1 MTPCCASVMDIFA
14 EAGFRIIGADEVL
27 DDLRVVAGP
36 LGAISPAAEH
46 WPDIR
51 RAAEV
56 AKISGSLEIGQGAVS
71 CAGLILAVEAQ
82 EGTDRMLAR
91 IPELAPEI
99 RGTPDARRG
108 VLVKRPKPQQEMRID
123 LPTIGVTTVEGAA
136 RAGLAGI
143 AVEAGAALVVDR
155 EAVAAAAD
163 AAGHLHLRL
172 HRGGHR
178 VSHIFLVAAEDSGD
192 AFGADVIDALR
203 AADPAVQISGIGGE
217 RMRSRGAFSDV
228 DMSGLAV
235 IGLIEGLK
243 AYDRVKQAVEDAA
256 DVIAKADPDS
266 VVLIDSWGFM
276 WRLARALKMRGARA
290 KRIKLIGPQVW
301 ATRPGPRAG
310 AGAMG

>member
-1 MTPCCASVMDIFA
+1 MTASRLAIVAGGGDLPRRVAEQARRSGRDPFVVGLKGFVEQALLADFGGPELSVGELGRLIQLMKKEGCEEMVFAGSLKRPDFASLKLDLKGVQSLPKILAAAKKGDDALLRSVMDIFA
-14 EAGFRIIGADEVL
+14 DAGFRIIGAEEVL

-36 LGAISPAAEH
+36 LGAMSPTAEH

-56 AKISGSLEIGQGAVS
+56 AKVSGSLEIGQGAIS

-123 LPTIGVTTVEGAA
+123 LPTIGVTTVAGAA

-143 AVEAGAALVVDR
+143 AVQAGAALVVDR

-163 AAGHLHLRL
+163 AAG
-172 HRGGHR
+172 
-178 VSHIFLVAAEDSGD
+178 IFIYGFTE
-192 AFGADVIDALR
+192 AD
-203 AADPAVQISGIGGE
+203 
-217 RMRSRGAFSDV
+217 
-228 DMSGLAV
+228 
-235 IGLIEGLK
+235 
-243 AYDRVKQAVEDAA
+243 
-256 DVIAKADPDS
+256 IA
-266 VVLIDSWGFM
+266 
-276 WRLARALKMRGARA
+276 
-290 KRIKLIGPQVW
+290 
-301 ATRPGPRAG
+301 
-310 AGAMG
+310 

>member
-1 MTPCCASVMDIFA
+1 MTASRLAIVAGGGDLPRRVAEQARRSGRDPFVVGLKGFVEQALLADFGGPELSVGELGRLIQLMKKEGCEEMVFAGSLKRPDFASLKLDLKGVQSLPKILAAAKKGDDALLRSVMDIFA
-14 EAGFRIIGADEVL
+14 DAGFRIIGAEEVL

-36 LGAISPAAEH
+36 LGAISPTAEH

-56 AKISGSLEIGQGAVS
+56 AKISGSLEIGQGAIS

-143 AVEAGAALVVDR
+143 AVQADAALVVDR
-155 EAVAAAAD
+155 EAVAAAAN
-163 AAGHLHLRL
+163 AAG
-172 HRGGHR
+172 
-178 VSHIFLVAAEDSGD
+178 IFIYGFTE
-192 AFGADVIDALR
+192 AD
-203 AADPAVQISGIGGE
+203 
-217 RMRSRGAFSDV
+217 
-228 DMSGLAV
+228 
-235 IGLIEGLK
+235 
-243 AYDRVKQAVEDAA
+243 
-256 DVIAKADPDS
+256 IA
-266 VVLIDSWGFM
+266 
-276 WRLARALKMRGARA
+276 
-290 KRIKLIGPQVW
+290 
-301 ATRPGPRAG
+301 
-310 AGAMG
+310 

>member
-1 MTPCCASVMDIFA
+1 MTASRLAIVAGGGDLPRRVAEQARRSGRDPFVVGLKGFVEQALLADFGGPELSVGELGRLIQLMKKEGCEEMVFAGSLKRPDFASLKLDLKGVQSLPKILAAAKKGDDALLRSVMDIFA
-14 EAGFRIIGADEVL
+14 DAGFRIIGAEEVL

-36 LGAISPAAEH
+36 LGAMSPTAEH

-56 AKISGSLEIGQGAVS
+56 AKISGSLEIGQGAIS

-123 LPTIGVTTVEGAA
+123 LPTIGVTTVAGAA

-143 AVEAGAALVVDR
+143 AVQAGAALVVDR

-163 AAGHLHLRL
+163 AAG
-172 HRGGHR
+172 
-178 VSHIFLVAAEDSGD
+178 IFIYGFTE
-192 AFGADVIDALR
+192 AD
-203 AADPAVQISGIGGE
+203 
-217 RMRSRGAFSDV
+217 
-228 DMSGLAV
+228 
-235 IGLIEGLK
+235 
-243 AYDRVKQAVEDAA
+243 
-256 DVIAKADPDS
+256 IA
-266 VVLIDSWGFM
+266 
-276 WRLARALKMRGARA
+276 
-290 KRIKLIGPQVW
+290 
-301 ATRPGPRAG
+301 
-310 AGAMG
+310 